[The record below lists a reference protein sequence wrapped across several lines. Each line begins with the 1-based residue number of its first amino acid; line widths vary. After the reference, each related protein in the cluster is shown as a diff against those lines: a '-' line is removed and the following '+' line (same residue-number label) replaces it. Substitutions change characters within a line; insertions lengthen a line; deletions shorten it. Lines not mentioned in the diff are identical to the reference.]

1 MLRACPLSRFIFHSF
16 HLIFPPPQPLP
27 VRQRNRVAQ
36 NMGSEVDIDLPVVE
50 VQSSSSATNSTENKR
65 KASATPICNALK
77 SKLFYILIVVI
88 CVLITVICFCLTL
101 IYEKESNVTH
111 SVNAW
116 REELSLEKSV
126 WFDAGLDELKAALNV
141 KLNTRRAKNVVL
153 FVGDGMGINTMTASR
168 IYKHGEQ
175 GRLTWETFPHM
186 GLLKVSR
193 CQ

>member
-1 MLRACPLSRFIFHSF
+1 M
-16 HLIFPPPQPLP
+16 
-27 VRQRNRVAQ
+27 RQRRHRVTQ
-36 NMGSEVDIDLPVVE
+36 TMGSEVDIDMPAVE
-50 VQSSSSATNSTENKR
+50 LQSSATISSIENKR
-65 KASATPICNALK
+65 KTLDTPICNALR

-88 CVLITVICFCLTL
+88 CLLITVICFCLTL
-101 IYEKESNVTH
+101 IYEKESNVTQ

-175 GRLTWETFPHM
+175 GRLSWETFAHM
-186 GLLKVSR
+186 GLLKVSQ
-193 CQ
+193 CHWQIHNQ